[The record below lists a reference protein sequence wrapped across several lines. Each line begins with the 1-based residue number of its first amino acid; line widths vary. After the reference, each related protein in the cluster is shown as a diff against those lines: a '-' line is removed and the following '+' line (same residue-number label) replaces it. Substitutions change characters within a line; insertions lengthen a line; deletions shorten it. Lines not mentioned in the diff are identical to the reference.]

1 MSDTLLR
8 SGLIRLAYANPH
20 LRADLLP
27 LIEKEAAGPS
37 YKDYVD
43 KKRKKGEKP
52 LDEAAWESR
61 VKGKGKGEG
70 EGGKSEDKSER
81 TEAQKKDYVKGLKS
95 DAEDIVVGIDEVME
109 DLHEGGVDYYKHPK
123 FKGITNKL
131 LDVMGE
137 LEDANPE
144 KLGEAEM
151 EALHKKVSDGYRELQ
166 KAVQEHVSE
175 GSKGKAKSKSEKPKA
190 SFKKN
195 YRPKM
200 ESVMTKHELT
210 DDDAKQ
216 VIEFSVDRPKKG
228 KPQSP
233 EELKRRFMQNAKP
246 ETKERMKNMTPAD
259 FMVMLRAVLDQEEGG
274 GGKTASLRNGL
285 IRLAYANPSLRPTL
299 LPLIEK
305 HAKSFDDAVKGKK
318 FKHPETGNDVLFGSL
333 PSEEQTK
340 IRSQWVKKNPRGSG
354 GDGSDPKAMLKED
367 SDKYFAQHVSGNI
380 GKKSLTDALKGTGFA
395 PRGKGS
401 FDKKRGLVE
410 LYLDSEDRSSPPM
423 RAVFS
428 GSDYTKGD
436 GKGYIRIDH
445 PRHGQIDDSFKM
457 TGDPEAD
464 AKQMHSALKELAEQM
479 GDYEKEYKSSKK
491 ASVGNNMHAELDAD
505 ADPTSHDQNL
515 PEHYYFNKGAA
526 KGESVEAE
534 VKQFASPK
542 SKDQNKPE
550 HYYGLPPK
558 GKQAA
563 RKPQGVVERNQLKV
577 LLDTV
582 RNPAKG
588 MFLGGPSAEEAEE
601 ILREKYKYTDAEI
614 AKLSKTAAARPL
626 APGVH
631 LVEDLSVLGPNFRL
645 VYRELGSDYLG
656 SEQVPGY
663 YLDLGGLLKLV
674 VKTPKQSPAG
684 EAQAKKAIANLLR
697 MMKAGSGKQA
707 SVKTAGGSGAANA
720 AFLRQSPLKN
730 KVLQAVAKYYGVSV
744 SVIEGELTDPDAEA
758 LYEYIGNDRA
768 LQMQVYREFKSKGF

>member
-1 MSDTLLR
+1 
-8 SGLIRLAYANPH
+8 
-20 LRADLLP
+20 
-27 LIEKEAAGPS
+27 
-37 YKDYVD
+37 
-43 KKRKKGEKP
+43 
-52 LDEAAWESR
+52 
-61 VKGKGKGEG
+61 
-70 EGGKSEDKSER
+70 
-81 TEAQKKDYVKGLKS
+81 
-95 DAEDIVVGIDEVME
+95 
-109 DLHEGGVDYYKHPK
+109 
-123 FKGITNKL
+123 
-131 LDVMGE
+131 
-137 LEDANPE
+137 
-144 KLGEAEM
+144 
-151 EALHKKVSDGYRELQ
+151 
-166 KAVQEHVSE
+166 
-175 GSKGKAKSKSEKPKA
+175 
-190 SFKKN
+190 
-195 YRPKM
+195 
-200 ESVMTKHELT
+200 
-210 DDDAKQ
+210 
-216 VIEFSVDRPKKG
+216 
-228 KPQSP
+228 
-233 EELKRRFMQNAKP
+233 
-246 ETKERMKNMTPAD
+246 
-259 FMVMLRAVLDQEEGG
+259 VLDDEEGG

-410 LYLDSEDRSSPPM
+410 LYLDSEDRSSSPM

-563 RKPQGVVERNQLKV
+563 R
-577 LLDTV
+577 
-582 RNPAKG
+582 
-588 MFLGGPSAEEAEE
+588 
-601 ILREKYKYTDAEI
+601 
-614 AKLSKTAAARPL
+614 PL

-645 VYRELGSDYLG
+645 VYRELGSDLLG

-684 EAQAKKAIANLLR
+684 EAQAKKVIANLLR
-697 MMKAGSGKQA
+697 MMKAGSVKTAMDFPSEAALKQYLRDHPGADKKKHKVRKDTTYEKHHAKVEEAVKDKFNDVTSHLSDAGLSEDEAFGDSEMSALGQKWFSVSRVKLNDAKKSADREKLNAVEKELGELAGKMKARITELAKSKKGKQA
-707 SVKTAGGSGAANA
+707 SVKVAAGPDAAGRNWKKHTTAGITNWFWQGRPGEPIKQFMVIQKKDGAFDNSYWMTVKLEDGSFFQSPIQKAKPTDWFKRAAEIYAASQGMVLDFSEMPEKWKRLNGPAPVKTAGGSGAANA

-730 KVLQAVAKYYGVSV
+730 KVLQAVAKHYGVSV
-744 SVIEGELTDPDAEA
+744 SEIEDELTDPDAEA